1 MGGRA
6 TYRQGMTPA
15 HTAWSRARRARDAR
29 FDGRFFVA
37 VTTTGIYCRPVC
49 PAPSPLE
56 RHVRYFESAAAAAE
70 AGFRPCLRCRP
81 EVAPGSP
88 AWQGTP
94 ATVQRALRLI
104 EAGVP
109 DGIRVRDLATS
120 LGMGPRHLHRLF
132 LQHLGASPLA
142 VIQTRRLHFA
152 KQLVDGTTLPLAEIA
167 MAAGF
172 GSIRRF
178 NAAVRQTWNRT
189 PSSLRREHGGRRDAP
204 FEVVLAYRPP
214 YDWEGLLDFLAFRAV
229 PGLEQVERGRYRRS
243 VDVGGDAGWIEV
255 SHDRARHG
263 VRVSAHVD
271 SPRALY
277 RVVAGVRRMFDLDA
291 DPEAIASQLA
301 PDPMLGPLVA
311 RAPGRRVPG
320 SWDGFELAVRA
331 VIGQQC
337 SVAAARTLVARI
349 VHEYGTPITAAPPLV
364 HLFPAPGVLADAP
377 IERLGVLPR
386 RAAAVRALARAVASG
401 QLSLTRESEAA
412 EARAA
417 LMDVPGIGAW
427 TTEYVA
433 MRALGDPDA
442 FPLGDLALARAAGLD
457 GRTLARRADGW
468 RPWRAYAAL
477 HLWMGA
483 SHEDRDTRARGR
495 REPRRAAAARRG
507 GRGALRRAIPRSA

>member
-1 MGGRA
+1 MA
-6 TYRQGMTPA
+6 PT

-37 VTTTGIYCRPVC
+37 VTSTGIYCRPVC

-109 DGIRVRDLATS
+109 EGIRVHDLAGS
-120 LGMGPRHLHRLF
+120 LGVGPRHLHRLF
-132 LQHLGASPLA
+132 LQHVGASPLA

-167 MAAGF
+167 LAAGF

-178 NAAVRQTWNRT
+178 NAAVRQTWDRT
-189 PSSLRREHGGRRDAP
+189 PSALRREHGRRRDAP

-214 YDWEGLLDFLAFRAV
+214 YDWTGLLQFLSRRAV
-229 PGLEQVERGRYRRS
+229 PGLEHVEKDRYLRT
-243 VDVGGDAGWIEV
+243 VAVAGDAGWIEV
-255 SHDRARHG
+255 SHDAPRHG
-263 VRVSAHVD
+263 IRVAVHVD

-277 RVVAGVRRMFDLDA
+277 GVVSRVRRMFDLDA
-291 DPEAIASQLA
+291 DPDAIRTHLGRDPLLA
-301 PDPMLGPLVA
+301 PLVA

-331 VIGQQC
+331 VLGQQC
-337 SVAAARTLVARI
+337 SVAAGRTLVSRI
-349 VHEYGTPITAAPPLV
+349 VEEYGAPIAAAPPV
-364 HLFPAPGVLADAP
+364 ARLFPAPHVLLDAP

-386 RAAAVRALARAVASG
+386 RADAVRALARAVGAGELTLSRESDPG
-401 QLSLTRESEAA
+401 EARLSLLA
-412 EARAA
+412 
-417 LMDVPGIGAW
+417 VPGIGPW
-427 TTEYVA
+427 TAEYVA
-433 MRALGDPDA
+433 MRSLGDPDA
-442 FPLGDLALARAAGLD
+442 FPVGDLALARAADLD
-457 GRTLARRADGW
+457 GRALARRADAW

-477 HLWMGA
+477 HLWMGVP
-483 SHEDRDTRARGR
+483 HEDRDTRARGR
-495 REPRRAAAARRG
+495 REPGRAAAARRSRRSPL
-507 GRGALRRAIPRSA
+507 RGEIPRSA